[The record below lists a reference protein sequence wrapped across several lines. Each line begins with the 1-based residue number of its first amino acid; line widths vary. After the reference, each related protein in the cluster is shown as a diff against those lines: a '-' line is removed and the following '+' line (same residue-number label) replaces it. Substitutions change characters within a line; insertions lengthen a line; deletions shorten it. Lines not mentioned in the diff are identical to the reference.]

1 MKGRSSHKINT
12 SQNTNEEDKERL
24 SVDQRKK
31 IQQKRKN
38 FKEVVEEMLRQ
49 KKKEEEEER
58 ERQEKEK
65 REKERQ
71 EKERQE
77 KERQEKERQEKER
90 QEKERKEKERKEKER
105 QEKERQEKE
114 RQERERQ
121 ERERQER
128 ERKERERQE
137 REREKREK
145 ERERLEKKKIIVN
158 DNKIE
163 LPPPVKKEIKPIK
176 VRGAVNKGRIR
187 LGENIDIE
195 KSPEREN
202 FHTEPA
208 LVKVNQSTQLI
219 NGNFLLNEFL
229 PKKGEL
235 TVMSLPDE
243 ENDDYLL
250 SKKGPRHIK
259 KGKTMNSLTTS
270 SNLEIKDYN
279 DNKKEKEDNQ
289 ECCGNSDGCMIM

>member
-90 QEKERKEKERKEKER
+90 QEKEREEEERKEKER
-105 QEKERQEKE
+105 KEKERQEKE

-121 ERERQER
+121 ERER
-128 ERKERERQE
+128 
-137 REREKREK
+137 EKREK
-145 ERERLEKKKIIVN
+145 EKERLEKKKIIVN

-195 KSPEREN
+195 KNPEREN

>member
-31 IQQKRKN
+31 IQQKRKK

-49 KKKEEEEER
+49 KKKEEEEEER

-65 REKERQ
+65 QEKERQEKERQEKERQ

-90 QEKERKEKERKEKER
+90 QEKERKEKERQEREK
-105 QEKERQEKE
+105 
-114 RQERERQ
+114 QERERQ
-121 ERERQER
+121 ERE
-128 ERKERERQE
+128 K
-137 REREKREK
+137 REREKQEK

-176 VRGAVNKGRIR
+176 VRGAGNKGHIR
-187 LGENIDIE
+187 LGENIDME

-208 LVKVNQSTQLI
+208 PVKVNQSTQLL

-250 SKKGPRHIK
+250 SKRGPRHIK